1 MNILPSNK
9 YGNDPLA
16 LFKEWLAEAAKSEPN
31 DPEAFCLATADADGF
46 PSARM
51 LLLKE
56 ADDKGFKFHTSE
68 QSHKGQDIAA
78 NPRAEMCFYWKSIR
92 KQVRV
97 RGTIETVS
105 DQEADEYFTTRPRAR
120 QIGAWASQ
128 QSQELEDEQTLQR
141 AVEKYERE
149 FSGKDVPRPPYWKG
163 YRLKPEGIEF
173 WIGHEH
179 RLHTR
184 FAYTKLATGSWAA
197 TWLNP

>member
-1 MNILPSNK
+1 MNNTVFDK

-16 LFKEWLAEAAKSEPN
+16 LFAQWLAEARQSEPN
-31 DPEAFCLATADADGF
+31 DPEAFCLATADVDGN

-56 ADDKGFKFHTSE
+56 ADARGFKFHTNAESR
-68 QSHKGQDIAA
+68 KGTELAK
-78 NPRAEMCFYWKSIR
+78 NPHAEMCFYWKSTR

-97 RGTIETVS
+97 HGTVETVS
-105 DQEADEYFTTRPRAR
+105 EAEADAYFSTRSRAR

-128 QSQELEDEQTLQR
+128 QSQELEDELTLQR
-141 AVEKYERE
+141 AVEKYEAE
-149 FSGKDVPRPPYWKG
+149 FADKPVPRPPHWQG
-163 YRLKPEGIEF
+163 YRLKPESIEF
-173 WIGHEH
+173 WIGQEH

-184 FAYTKLATGSWAA
+184 FIYTKEAGTDWAA